1 MQYDLI
7 IKTIKNQIT
16 NEKDNLARISNI
28 LAIIF
33 EYVNDISRIGFYFKK
48 EDLVLGPFQGKAA
61 CTRLNGK
68 GVCWKSFIK
77 EETIII
83 DDVTKEKDHIFCDSN
98 SKSEIV
104 TVIYNGNTPVGVLDC
119 DSAITHRFKKEDRA
133 FFEEITNILSNEINF
148 SKFTQI

>member
-7 IKTIKNQIT
+7 IKTIQNQIT
-16 NEKDNLARISNI
+16 NEKDDLARISNI
-28 LAIIF
+28 LAIIY
-33 EYVNDISRIGFYFKK
+33 EYAEDISWIGFYFKK
-48 EDLVLGPFQGKAA
+48 DDLVLGPFQGKSA

-68 GVCWKSFIK
+68 GVCWKAFTQEK
-77 EETIII
+77 TIII
-83 DDVTKEKDHIFCDSN
+83 DDVTKEKDHIFCDSS

-104 TVIYNGNTPVGVLDC
+104 TVIYNKNIPIGVLDC